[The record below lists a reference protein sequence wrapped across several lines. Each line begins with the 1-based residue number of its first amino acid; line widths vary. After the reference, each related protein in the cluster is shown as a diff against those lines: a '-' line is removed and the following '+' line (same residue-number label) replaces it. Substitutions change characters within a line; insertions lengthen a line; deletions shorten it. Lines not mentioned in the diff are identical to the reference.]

1 VKIFDCTT
9 FFNEK
14 MMMDLRFN
22 ILNEHVSKFIV
33 VESIYSHSG
42 KKKSLNFNID
52 DYPKFKDRIKYI
64 VIDKEPENLIKDKKT
79 LNLPQNKRQNS
90 LKRIE
95 QSYNHMF
102 LGLEDADDE
111 DLIMI
116 SDNDEIPNL
125 QSSEFNQKTNN
136 DFFIFEQLF
145 FYYKFNLLYDR
156 MKWYGTKACK
166 KKKLKSFS
174 ILRDT
179 KNKSYPFWRIDTF
192 FSDLKQTNLK
202 IIKDG
207 GWHFTNIKK
216 PKDLFEKLSNFGH
229 HDEFELSKL
238 KIEDIEKK
246 INNKMVFYNHLLDK
260 SDPNKWNDEYKLKK
274 IDNKLLPDF
283 LIKNYSNYT
292 EWFD

>member
-1 VKIFDCTT
+1 
-9 FFNEK
+9 
-14 MMMDLRFN
+14 MMDLRFN

-174 ILRDT
+174 ILRNT